1 VFLCNKSLMSYIYAI
16 IHLAWLF
23 TGSKE
28 ARVVKLV
35 LSAYNQYKWILISIS
50 GHSTQAVDVNKSG

>member
-1 VFLCNKSLMSYIYAI
+1 MSYIYAI

-35 LSAYNQYKWILISIS
+35 LSAYNQYGFLYLY
-50 GHSTQAVDVNKSG
+50 HSTQAVDVNKSG